1 MGSVGQGLSQ
11 PFGQVAGHPPWPF
24 AAIHMRGDA
33 PYVDE
38 KSGKNVAIIEIR
50 NCLLQL
56 HRRAA
61 QFQHTGFD
69 AQRRAQPGEH

>member
-33 PYVDE
+33 SYVDE
-38 KSGKNVAIIEIR
+38 KSGKNVAIFDFR
-50 NCLLQL
+50 TFANMADRLLQL
-56 HRRAA
+56 H
-61 QFQHTGFD
+61 
-69 AQRRAQPGEH
+69 

>member
-1 MGSVGQGLSQ
+1 MPAWPDGSVSQGLSQ

-38 KSGKNVAIIEIR
+38 KSGKNVAIFDFHPFLDMPD
-50 NCLLQL
+50 CLLQL
-56 HRRAA
+56 H
-61 QFQHTGFD
+61 
-69 AQRRAQPGEH
+69 